1 MSHFVTLRARLTLI
15 YSGLLL
21 LAFLGLG
28 LLLHGIF
35 SRDLH
40 RDLEREIGGDAEG
53 AAVWTKSEVHE
64 CQVFGRDPDD
74 DPPAD
79 YGKNSGHGGL
89 SAGVPSILNWRRE
102 RHQIEVMDFVVR
114 DVFLKIIQPNGR
126 NLQSSKEIDR
136 YSVPKGLS
144 VDPSNPAYF
153 GVRDGA
159 LGELRFCVLPVATD
173 WGTFTIL
180 TAKPEASVRHSVAT
194 LDHAFLVSVPLILL
208 VAASGGYII
217 AGRALR
223 PIGDIART
231 AEAIRSGDLSRRI
244 HLEGPR
250 DELGQ
255 LADTLDSMI
264 GSIEQLMT
272 TQQRFFADA
281 SHELRTPLTV
291 ILSALEVSLRDP
303 KPDVSGLREAMGVAQ
318 EEARHMKGLVN
329 DLMTLARADAGQ
341 GPLRLQPVALEDLIQ
356 DACESARWMM
366 GPRELHLE
374 LDDPVTLDVDPD
386 RLRRL
391 LMNLLTNAVQHTA
404 ETGHIAVRLKQ
415 NDDFA
420 EIQVQ
425 DDGPGIPEEH
435 LEQIFERFY
444 RVDEARGRNL
454 GGTGLGLAICKWIAE
469 AHGGFIR
476 AGNANG
482 AEFTVSLPKR
492 V

>member
-1 MSHFVTLRARLTLI
+1 
-15 YSGLLL
+15 
-21 LAFLGLG
+21 
-28 LLLHGIF
+28 
-35 SRDLH
+35 
-40 RDLEREIGGDAEG
+40 
-53 AAVWTKSEVHE
+53 
-64 CQVFGRDPDD
+64 
-74 DPPAD
+74 
-79 YGKNSGHGGL
+79 
-89 SAGVPSILNWRRE
+89 
-102 RHQIEVMDFVVR
+102 
-114 DVFLKIIQPNGR
+114 
-126 NLQSSKEIDR
+126 
-136 YSVPKGLS
+136 
-144 VDPSNPAYF
+144 
-153 GVRDGA
+153 
-159 LGELRFCVLPVATD
+159 
-173 WGTFTIL
+173 
-180 TAKPEASVRHSVAT
+180 
-194 LDHAFLVSVPLILL
+194 
-208 VAASGGYII
+208 
-217 AGRALR
+217 
-223 PIGDIART
+223 
-231 AEAIRSGDLSRRI
+231 
-244 HLEGPR
+244 
-250 DELGQ
+250 
-255 LADTLDSMI
+255 
-264 GSIEQLMT
+264 
-272 TQQRFFADA
+272 
-281 SHELRTPLTV
+281 
-291 ILSALEVSLRDP
+291 
-303 KPDVSGLREAMGVAQ
+303 
-318 EEARHMKGLVN
+318 MKGLVN